1 MLKKAP
7 SSEKAS
13 FTWWQVIGLLL
24 ITALLTGGGWF
35 LVGKQFFWT
44 GMDTKRVE
52 SQLNYYKQQVATQ
65 PNKPELRINLGYTY
79 YLMHDDQAALKE
91 FNQAMALKKDFYDA
105 YYNIGLVYVDQ
116 KRFDDALE
124 MFDKCVKL
132 APRDYK
138 GFMQKGIAYREL
150 KMYTDASA
158 ALNKADKLM
167 PGNADIIYQIGMVAE
182 AQGKLKDAADIYK
195 DALSFDPLF
204 KDAVEGLK
212 RVSKN

>member
-1 MLKKAP
+1 MFKKVS
-7 SSEKAS
+7 SSERTTFKL
-13 FTWWQVIGLLL
+13 WQALALLV
-24 ITALLTGGGWF
+24 ITALLTAGVGYI
-35 LVGKQFFWT
+35 VGKQFFWS
-44 GMDTKRVE
+44 GLDTKRVE
-52 SQLNYYKQQVATQ
+52 SQLAYYKQQVASQ
-65 PNKPELRINLGYTY
+65 PTKPELRINLGYTY
-79 YLMHDDQAALKE
+79 YLMHDDKAALKE

-138 GFMQKGIAYREL
+138 GFLEKGIAYREL
-150 KMYTDASA
+150 KMFTEAAD
-158 ALNKADKLM
+158 ALNKANKLM
-167 PGNADIIYQIGMVAE
+167 PGSADIIYQTGMVAE
-182 AQGKLKDAADIYK
+182 AQGKLEAAADIYK

-204 KDAVEGLK
+204 KQAADGLR